1 MAITIRPW
9 QFCLQR
15 SVASAWSVMAVTLML
30 PHRAGAA
37 EWAFV
42 PTLLLRESYS
52 DNIRLEPPPL
62 AKSELTTEIT
72 PGFNLSRD
80 SARLTLNV
88 GYSLQKILYTDEPD
102 RLNHQLQGAGHAL
115 LLDDWLFAD
124 ARASISQQNV
134 SAFGPQLIDNTQI
147 TGNQTTVRGYLFSPY
162 LKHDLRGFAATE
174 LRYTHESVSSGGS
187 AGLST
192 DTNEIRLNLTGDNG
206 GRGANWDANFDR
218 RKIDDHARPPVLMSS
233 EALTLHYPIGSTISV
248 FGTGGYEK
256 DDYATS
262 DSAQP
267 AGRFWSAGAAWNPS
281 TRTSVV
287 ASVGKRFFG
296 NTYSLDTSY
305 RSHNTVWS
313 LTYGEDITTAYG
325 QFLAVSRN
333 DTSALL
339 NQLWLSSIPDPVAR
353 QQSID
358 AFILLAPF
366 FGPNAGAINY
376 ISHQY
381 FLDKRLSLS
390 MALSGP
396 RTTLALSL
404 TRLQRTAQSS
414 TNIDNPLLGTNQ
426 LALDDKTR
434 QSNASAAW
442 SWRLS
447 GRSNLHLTT
456 TYSSVDSLATGRTDK
471 NEGLGAGLSHQLS
484 SKVSANV
491 ELHHANHSSNTGGNY
506 RENGVS
512 AALNFQF

>member
-1 MAITIRPW
+1 MVVI
-9 QFCLQR
+9 
-15 SVASAWSVMAVTLML
+15 LML

-37 EWAFV
+37 DWAFV

-52 DNIRLEPPPL
+52 DNIKLGPAESAR
-62 AKSELTTEIT
+62 SEFATEIT
-72 PGFNLSRD
+72 PGFTLSRN

-88 GYSLQKILYTDEPD
+88 GYSAQKLIYKEEAD
-102 RLNHQLQGAGHAL
+102 RFNHQLQGAGNAQ

-147 TGNQTTVRGYLFSPY
+147 TGNQSTVRGYLLSPY

-174 LRYTHESVSSGGS
+174 LRYTHESVSSGGN

-192 DTNEIRLNLTGDNG
+192 DTNEVRLNLNGDNG
-206 GRGANWDANFDR
+206 GRGANWDANLHR
-218 RKIDDHARPPVLMSS
+218 RKVDDHARPSVLMSS
-233 EALTLHYPIGSTISV
+233 AALTLHYPIGSTISV
-248 FGTGGYEK
+248 FGTGGDEK
-256 DDYATS
+256 NDYVTN
-262 DSAQP
+262 DSSQP
-267 AGRFWSAGAAWNPS
+267 AGRSWSAGAAWNPS
-281 TRTSVV
+281 PRTSVV
-287 ASVGKRFFG
+287 ASAGKRFFG
-296 NTYSLDTSY
+296 TTYALDTSY
-305 RSHNTVWS
+305 RTHNTVWN

-339 NQLWLSSIPDPVAR
+339 DQLWRSSIPDPVAR
-353 QQSID
+353 QRSID
-358 AFILLAPF
+358 TFILVAPF
-366 FGPNAGAINY
+366 FGPNAGSISY

-404 TRLQRTAQSS
+404 TRLQRTAQST
-414 TNIDNPLLGTNQ
+414 TNIDNPLLGANQ

-442 SWRLS
+442 NWRLS

-456 TYSSVDSLATGRTDK
+456 TYSNVESLAANRTDR
-471 NEGLGAGLSHQLS
+471 NAVLGAGLSHQLS
-484 SKVSANV
+484 SKVNANL
-491 ELHHANHSSNTGGNY
+491 ELHHVNHSSTAGGNY
-506 RENGVS
+506 RENGIS
-512 AALNFQF
+512 AAINFQF